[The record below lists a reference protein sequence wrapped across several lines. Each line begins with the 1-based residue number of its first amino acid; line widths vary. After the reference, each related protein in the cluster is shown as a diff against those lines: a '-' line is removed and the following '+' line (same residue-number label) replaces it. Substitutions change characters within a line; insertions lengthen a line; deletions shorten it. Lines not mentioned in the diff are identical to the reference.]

1 MKHAKTSNVAYV
13 AHCLSLVESFQ
24 NTSNRKIRKR
34 HHAKDIQGPSR
45 DLLDTVQADVLFG
58 PEQTRRQT
66 ELQATDDGTALLEA
80 MNRDSIIYD
89 NIREW
94 DHGLD

>member
-1 MKHAKTSNVAYV
+1 MLKPAMLLIVSPLLNN
-13 AHCLSLVESFQ
+13 F
-24 NTSNRKIRKR
+24 KIHQIVKFRKR

-45 DLLDTVQADVLFG
+45 DFLDTVQADVLFG

-80 MNRDSIIYD
+80 MNRD
-89 NIREW
+89 R
-94 DHGLD
+94 